1 MSQRASKRLDEAQ
14 LWFEAG
20 AYKRAASILQKER
33 EKAES
38 RGDRATLDVVDD
50 RIGRMRARLSAE
62 ALDEFERELKPER
75 TTTPPRSRE
84 RAAPANGT
92 APGNLS
98 GQVREWLTA
107 EGLAVELLRN
117 PEFAFTFRVCQ
128 PPNVDEKLVVSQAE
142 GEDKVVIAAGIQLE
156 ENDQARLS
164 NLPSEDQNALM
175 RDLGWLLH
183 SRGVSFQVDDRD
195 GVLNRIALF
204 SAVYADALTKDRL
217 MTAVADM
224 YRTQALV
231 LLQLSEYVDRTLSR
245 RSPAR
250 SQKPVAG
257 VQAAPRRALRQA
269 TAAAPTASALVC
281 ASCGRPVTSG
291 DAFCGSCG
299 QPVAR
304 PPGP

>member
-14 LWFEAG
+14 VWFEAG
-20 AYKRAASILQKER
+20 AYKCAASIVQQER

-38 RGDRATLDVVDD
+38 RGDQATLDVVDD
-50 RIGRMRARLSAE
+50 RIGRMRARLSGK

-84 RAAPANGT
+84 RAAPE
-92 APGNLS
+92 NL
-98 GQVREWLTA
+98 GEQVQEWLTA
-107 EGLAVELLRN
+107 EGLTLEPLPGPRVAFLFQISQPMNADQKLL
-117 PEFAFTFRVCQ
+117 
-128 PPNVDEKLVVSQAE
+128 VSQAE
-142 GEDKVVIAAGIQLE
+142 REDKVVVASGIQLE
-156 ENDQARLS
+156 EKDQARLS
-164 NLPSEDQNALM
+164 DLPSEDQTALK

-183 SRGVSFQVDDRD
+183 SRGVSFQIDDSD

-217 MTAVADM
+217 MTTVADM

-231 LLQLSEYVDRTLSR
+231 LLQLSEYVDRVSSG
-245 RSPAR
+245 RSPSR
-250 SQKPVAG
+250 SRKPVGG
-257 VQAAPRRALRQA
+257 VQATPQRTLRQA
-269 TAAAPTASALVC
+269 TAAAPMASALVC

-299 QPVAR
+299 QPVTR
-304 PPGP
+304 PPGQ